1 LFIAI
6 AESLPIAVGVALSPL
21 PVAALLI
28 MLLTPRAKRNGPAF
42 LAGWILGIGSVGLIV
57 FLAPGIET
65 SRGEP
70 TRLAGLVGLLIGA
83 ALIALS
89 VQQWRKRPAPDQ
101 PIEVPEMLGRLDQ
114 MGVAKAVLAGFL
126 LSALNPKNLGLT
138 AAGVAT
144 IDASMLGPADQAI
157 VFALFTVVASAAIL
171 LPMAGFLVYQRRAEV
186 LFARWKDWLIVNNS
200 SVLAVLLLVFGVVI
214 LGRGIAIATS

>member
-42 LAGWILGIGSVGLIV
+42 LAGWILGISSVGLVV

-70 TRLAGLVGLLIGA
+70 TRLAGLIGLLIGA
-83 ALIALS
+83 TLIALS
-89 VQQWRKRPAPDQ
+89 VQQWRKRPAPGQ
-101 PIEVPEMLGRLDQ
+101 PIEMPEMLGRLDQ
-114 MGVAKAVLAGFL
+114 VGVGKAVLAGFL

-138 AAGVAT
+138 AAGVAA
-144 IDASMLGPADQAI
+144 IDESMLGPADQAV
-157 VFALFTVVASAAIL
+157 VFSLFTVVASATIL
-171 LPMAGFLVYQRRAEV
+171 LPMAGFFVYRRRTEV
-186 LFARWKDWLIVNNS
+186 LFTRWKDWLIANNS
-200 SVLAVLLLVFGVVI
+200 SVLAVLLCVFGVVI
-214 LGRGIAIATS
+214 LARGIAIATR

>member
-171 LPMAGFLVYQRRAEV
+171 LPMAGFLVYRRRAEV

-214 LGRGIAIATS
+214 LIRGIAIATS